1 MTPSYAARRSPRQPE
16 TVWTLEKAHI
26 VERRGGRER
35 RFPLADLHGVGR
47 RGSEAVLKFR
57 RRQLTIPAAGAAAAP
72 DDFEAFLAA
81 LDAAAPSRTLHFASP
96 RAEAVLWIMG
106 LMGVGALALLLA
118 SGLAGA
124 WLLGLALSAR
134 LVFVLILGAAVLPW
148 LAHPK
153 KPPRKSRLQD
163 EHELS

>member
-1 MTPSYAARRSPRQPE
+1 MTQSYAARRSPRQPE

-57 RRQLTIPAAGAAAAP
+57 RRQLTIPAANEAAP

-81 LDAAAPSRTLHFASP
+81 LDAAAPGRTLHLASP

-124 WLLGLALSAR
+124 WLLGLALAAR
-134 LVFVLILGAAVLPW
+134 LIFVLILGAAVLPW
-148 LAHPK
+148 IDHPK
-153 KPPRKSRLQD
+153 KALRKSKLQD
-163 EHELS
+163 EHDLS

>member
-1 MTPSYAARRSPRQPE
+1 MSPSYAARRSPRQPE

-26 VERRGGRER
+26 VERRGARER
-35 RFPLADLHGVGR
+35 RFPLADLRGVGR

-57 RRQLTIPAAGAAAAP
+57 RRQLTIPIAGEATGP

-81 LDAAAPSRTLHFASP
+81 LDAAAPGRTLHLASP

-106 LMGVGALALLLA
+106 LMGVGAVALLLA

-124 WLLGLALSAR
+124 WLLGLALAAR
-134 LVFVLILGAAVLPW
+134 LIFVLILGAAILPW
-148 LAHPK
+148 VAQPK
-153 KPPRKSRLQD
+153 KLLRKSKLQD
-163 EHELS
+163 EHDLS